1 MTTTILSLRA
11 AATAGVLVSTLL
23 ASGCMGS
30 RSPIEEGLASVN
42 PDERECL
49 ARAMYFESNRSSE
62 AGMMA
67 VGTVVMN
74 RVESSAF
81 PNDVCSVVGQ
91 PKQFAPGVMT
101 REMNAGRELA
111 MATAA
116 KVLRGERAENV
127 REAKFFHTAGYNFSY
142 PNMHYVAIAGGNAFY
157 EKIGKRLRSRARL
170 ATQADVAAGKTSFDF
185 AALRQDE
192 RGGGARGPTSALAL
206 DAAEKAPVRSPFKS
220 LLDGLTGQQAADKPQ
235 RAPAP
240 SPANLAGAPDPD
252 PARFGD
258 LPGVSGAGAAE

>member
-1 MTTTILSLRA
+1 MTTTIFSLRA

-30 RSPIEEGLASVN
+30 RSPVEEVLASVN

-81 PNDVCSVVGQ
+81 PNDVCAVVGQ
-91 PKQFAPGVMT
+91 PRQFAPGVMT

-142 PNMHYVAIAGGNAFY
+142 PNMHYVAIVGGNAFY
-157 EKIGKRLRSRARL
+157 EKIGKSLRSRARL

-185 AALRQDE
+185 AALREEE
-192 RGGGARGPTSALAL
+192 RGGARGATSALAL
-206 DAAEKAPVRSPFKS
+206 DAAEKAPARSPFKS
-220 LLDGLTGQQAADKPQ
+220 LLDGLTGQQAATEPQ
-235 RAPAP
+235 KAPAA
-240 SPANLAGAPDPD
+240 SAANLADANEPD

-258 LPGVSGAGAAE
+258 LPGVSGAGIAE